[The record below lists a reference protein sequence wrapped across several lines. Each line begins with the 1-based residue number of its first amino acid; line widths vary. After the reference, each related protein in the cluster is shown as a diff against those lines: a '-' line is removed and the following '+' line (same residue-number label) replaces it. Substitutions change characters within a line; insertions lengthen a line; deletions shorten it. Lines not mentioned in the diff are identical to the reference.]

1 MVRMRSGGA
10 FVIDSGAVSI
20 AVLPDNT
27 MPLSNFFMGR
37 VFLLLNRMPGILLGV
52 CPDRTAAVSF
62 LWDIP

>member
-1 MVRMRSGGA
+1 MVRKRGGGA
-10 FVIDSGAVSI
+10 FVFDSGDVSV
-20 AVLPDNT
+20 AFLPDYT